1 MAGKQVVD
9 FVLIETSLSRL
20 KIGEV
25 KDPTSLEEV
34 TSVPKDKQQTE
45 EQSGEDES
53 ESFEETLGENQ
64 GNLTSF
70 NITIKFERRQ
80 YQIFFFFKKTN
91 RKTSLICKAMDS
103 YPTWEGAEAKKIFM
117 CRTKNL
123 NYQQDRVLSV
133 FASSPQ
139 YRISIHSKQNICKW
153 K

>member
-1 MAGKQVVD
+1 MND
-9 FVLIETSLSRL
+9 SDHDDCCDFIIFVLIETSLSRL

-70 NITIKFERRQ
+70 NITIKFEHRQ
-80 YQIFFFFKKTN
+80 YQIFFFLKK
-91 RKTSLICKAMDS
+91 
-103 YPTWEGAEAKKIFM
+103 
-117 CRTKNL
+117 
-123 NYQQDRVLSV
+123 V
-133 FASSPQ
+133 
-139 YRISIHSKQNICKW
+139 
-153 K
+153 

>member
-1 MAGKQVVD
+1 MPVFVSICSFREGWSNSVFYTIIAIVESGKNFIILMAGKQVVD

-80 YQIFFFFKKTN
+80 YKIFFFFKKTN
-91 RKTSLICKAMDS
+91 RKTCLICKAMDS
-103 YPTWEGAEAKKIFM
+103 YYKRDVRG
-117 CRTKNL
+117 CRG
-123 NYQQDRVLSV
+123 
-133 FASSPQ
+133 
-139 YRISIHSKQNICKW
+139 
-153 K
+153 

>member
-1 MAGKQVVD
+1 M
-9 FVLIETSLSRL
+9 IETSLSHS

-34 TSVPKDKQQTE
+34 TSVPNDKQQTE

-80 YQIFFFFKKTN
+80 YQIFF
-91 RKTSLICKAMDS
+91 
-103 YPTWEGAEAKKIFM
+103 
-117 CRTKNL
+117 
-123 NYQQDRVLSV
+123 LS
-133 FASSPQ
+133 Q
-139 YRISIHSKQNICKW
+139 ESIRLTGRLV
-153 K
+153 

>member
-1 MAGKQVVD
+1 MLSFWWTGKQVVD

-80 YQIFFFFKKTN
+80 YQIFSFSRKFKTN
-91 RKTSLICKAMDS
+91 RKTRLICKAMES

-117 CRTKNL
+117 CRTTNL
-123 NYQQDRVLSV
+123 Y
-133 FASSPQ
+133 
-139 YRISIHSKQNICKW
+139 
-153 K
+153 

>member
-9 FVLIETSLSRL
+9 FVLIEKSLSRL

-34 TSVPKDKQQTE
+34 TSVPNDKQQTE

-53 ESFEETLGENQ
+53 GSFEETLGENQ

-80 YQIFFFFKKTN
+80 YQIFSFSRKFKTN
-91 RKTSLICKAMDS
+91 RKTRLICKAMES

-117 CRTKNL
+117 CRTTNL
-123 NYQQDRVLSV
+123 N
-133 FASSPQ
+133 
-139 YRISIHSKQNICKW
+139 
-153 K
+153 